1 MQQRFFFSPVFY
13 FQFTCPPCNSRRAK
27 QQAAAKKHESFD
39 VGGAAGGGLM
49 VPQQQVRRHSTGN
62 PAAESAAVAAA
73 AEAFKKKRGSAADIR
88 QQQAAAAAGQQQ
100 QKQQQQQGGGAS
112 SRGAFMKRV
121 NQVNRARLVP
131 HTCKTVTCQCF
142 PQSAGANLGFPAHPH
157 AKGFVHTHSESQLG
171 SQHQGGHRS
180 SVYDDPDGGI
190 SLSVGPGGGGGRGRG
205 GRGETNGNGDNQVNT
220 PPQDVSNWFCM
231 ADSCCCCYPNSRHE
245 QLGYTLRGNITCSN
259 EFLNL
264 LRHSK

>member
-1 MQQRFFFSPVFY
+1 MQQRFFSSPVFY

-88 QQQAAAAAGQQQ
+88 QQQAAAAAEQQQ
-100 QKQQQQQGGGAS
+100 QKQQQQGGGAS

-121 NQVNRARLVP
+121 NQVNRARLFP
-131 HTCKTVTCQCF
+131 HTCKKGLRQCF

-190 SLSVGPGGGGGRGRG
+190 SLSVGPGGGGGGRGRG

-231 ADSCCCCYPNSRHE
+231 ADSCCCCYPNS
-245 QLGYTLRGNITCSN
+245 YTMNN
-259 EFLNL
+259 
-264 LRHSK
+264 

>member
-1 MQQRFFFSPVFY
+1 MQVHFLCKRSGLEYHGNRKCNGSFFPVFY

-131 HTCKTVTCQCF
+131 LTCKNSDMPMFSSVCRRQ
-142 PQSAGANLGFPAHPH
+142 PWLPRPPARQGVRAHPQRVP
-157 AKGFVHTHSESQLG
+157 ARVSAPRRTPLV
-171 SQHQGGHRS
+171 R
-180 SVYDDPDGGI
+180 VRR
-190 SLSVGPGGGGGRGRG
+190 PGWGDQPERGARRRGREGQGRKG
-205 GRGETNGNGDNQVNT
+205 GDERERGQPGKYTT
-220 PPQDVSNWFCM
+220 
-231 ADSCCCCYPNSRHE
+231 SRCVELVLH
-245 QLGYTLRGNITCSN
+245 G
-259 EFLNL
+259 
-264 LRHSK
+264 